1 MNEKKYNVIR
11 PDNPFPIMTNA
22 TLEVATD
29 KVRRE
34 TANGVKGL
42 RIVPAK

>member
-1 MNEKKYNVIR
+1 MKEKKYNVTR
-11 PDNPFPIMTNA
+11 SDYPFPIITNA
-22 TLEVATD
+22 TLEVAKD

-42 RIVPAK
+42 KIVPVK